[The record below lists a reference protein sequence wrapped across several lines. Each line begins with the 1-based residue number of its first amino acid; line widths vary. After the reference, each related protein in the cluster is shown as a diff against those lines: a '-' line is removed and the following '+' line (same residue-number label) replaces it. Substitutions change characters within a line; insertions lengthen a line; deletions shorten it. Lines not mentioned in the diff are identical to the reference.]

1 MTIPAACLYAHPR
14 RAQIIR
20 GDDMSHRS
28 AVRAPLSR
36 RRFMKKSVLAA
47 ATVALPFAPVR
58 SRAAVPL
65 KPVSMTL
72 DWIYQGP
79 NAGFVVALEQGF
91 YREAGLDVTITP
103 GKGSGSTAQLIAS
116 KAAQFGFADGYVVGN
131 GVAKGMSLKSVGSIF
146 RRNPAAMMVLAD
158 SGINT
163 PKDLEGKSMA

>member
-47 ATVALPFAPVR
+47 ATVALPFAPIR

-79 NAGFVVALEQGF
+79 NAGLVVALEQGF

-103 GKGSGSTAQLIAS
+103 GNGPRRNAQLIAS
-116 KAAQFGFADGYVVGN
+116 KATPIGFADGYVGGN
-131 GVAKGMSLKSVGSIF
+131 GVAKGMGIKTVGSIF
-146 RRNPAAMMVLAD
+146 RRNPTAVVLLAD
-158 SGINT
+158 SPIRT
-163 PKDLEGKSMA
+163 PKDLEGQS